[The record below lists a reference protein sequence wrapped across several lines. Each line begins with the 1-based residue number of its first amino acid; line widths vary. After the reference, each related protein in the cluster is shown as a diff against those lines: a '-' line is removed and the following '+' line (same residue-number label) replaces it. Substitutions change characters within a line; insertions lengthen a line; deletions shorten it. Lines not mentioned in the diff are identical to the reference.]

1 MPPDA
6 DPFSLSLSHDGDVAV
21 VAVQGTVDL
30 YTAREVR
37 DLLNEALP
45 QAGGWVVLDLSATT
59 FFDSTGLAA
68 LIAAHRRA
76 ERMGG
81 RLVVVNVDREIAR
94 LLQVTG
100 LDTLLSLTGDR
111 ETAIEQLRER
121 AS

>member
-1 MPPDA
+1 MAPDA
-6 DPFSLSLSHDGDVAV
+6 EPFSLSLSHDDRIAV
-21 VAVQGTVDL
+21 VAVRGTVDL
-30 YTAREVR
+30 YTARELR

-45 QAGGWVVLDLSATT
+45 GAEGWVVLDLSATT

-81 RLVVVNVDREIAR
+81 RLVVVNVDPEIAR

-100 LDTLLSLTGDR
+100 LDTLLSLAGDR
-111 ETAIEQLRER
+111 DSAVEQLRQSAR
-121 AS
+121 